1 MDGKMIAR
9 IGAVVFVGIAI
20 TATVIEFTRKP
31 EEPQSH
37 ALVRERAD
45 TGALR
50 QLLKDCRDQGEAA
63 TRDPACLDLWAEN
76 RDRFLGRSV
85 QPRSATAPQAPTTL
99 FPAGDPTR
107 KESVPAAE
115 KSAPGSQPVPAL
127 PEVR

>member
-1 MDGKMIAR
+1 MDGKMLAR
-9 IGAVVFVGIAI
+9 LGAIIFVAIAI
-20 TATVIEFTRKP
+20 TATVIEMTR
-31 EEPQSH
+31 EYEPAQPRPAP
-37 ALVRERAD
+37 ALQAPAD
-45 TGALR
+45 PLR
-50 QLLKDCRDQGEAA
+50 QSLRHCQQLGEAA
-63 TRDPACLDLWAEN
+63 VNDPGCLATWAEN

-115 KSAPGSQPVPAL
+115 KPSPDSQPEPAR